1 MRKIHLWAVIAM
13 VIAGIGCGG
22 SGSSNSNGG
31 FGGGGGGGTPTGN
44 NVQPI
49 SVNLGPLNDYANGVF
64 TSVTICAPGTSNCQT
79 INDVLVDTG
88 SYGLRVLATSND
100 PQGGLS
106 LSLPAVS
113 TAGNPL
119 GECIKFA
126 DGSFTWGPVRTA
138 DVKMGGTN
146 NAGETASSIPINVI
160 GDASFA
166 AAPTSCST
174 GGKSANT
181 LQALGA
187 HGILGVGIFPQDCGL
202 PCTAQ
207 SNGPYYACPASGCS
221 TITVSSAQQLVTNPV
236 AAFTTDNNG
245 VIIELPA
252 ISDTGVPSASGSMV
266 FGIGTQSNNG
276 LAAGLHF
283 FGLNGFGSF
292 RTNYKGVNYGP
303 FTGSGSSDSYIDSGS
318 NGIFF
323 PDSIATCGSGSSFYC
338 PSSTLSLSATQ
349 FSADL
354 SSSNAVSFKIANA
367 NTLFAGNNN
376 TNAAFDDLGGTN
388 TNVFDWGLP
397 FFFGKNVYNGIAGT
411 STPAS
416 VPTPYWAY

>member
-1 MRKIHLWAVIAM
+1 MRKIQIWAVIAL
-13 VIAGIGCGG
+13 VIGGIGCGG

-49 SVNLGPLNDYANGVF
+49 SVNLGPTGNYANGVF
-64 TSVTICAPGTSNCQT
+64 TSVTVCVPGTSTCQT

-88 SYGLRVLATSND
+88 SYGLRLLATASD
-100 PQGGLS
+100 PQHGLS
-106 LSLPAVS
+106 LSLPAVNV
-113 TAGNPL
+113 TGGPL
-119 GECIKFA
+119 VECISFA
-126 DGSFTWGPVRTA
+126 DKSFTWGPVKLA

-146 NAGETASSIPINVI
+146 NGGEVASNIPINVI
-160 GDASFA
+160 GDGSFSNV
-166 AAPTSCST
+166 PTSCSS
-174 GGKSANT
+174 GGTSANSLT
-181 LQALGA
+181 GLGA
-187 HGILGVGIFPQDCGL
+187 NGILGVGIFPQDCGL
-202 PCTAQ
+202 PCTPQ
-207 SNGPYYACPASGCS
+207 SNGPYYICPSSGCV
-221 TITVSSAQQLVTNPV
+221 TTTVTSAQQLVTNPV
-236 AAFTTDNNG
+236 VAFATDNNG

-252 ISDTGVPSASGSMV
+252 VADTGAPATSGSMV

-276 LAAGLHF
+276 LSAGLHF

-318 NGIFF
+318 NGLFF

-338 PSSTLSLSATQ
+338 PGSTLSLSATQ

-354 SSSNAVSFKIANA
+354 STSNTVSFKIANA
-367 NTLFAGNNN
+367 NTLFANN

-397 FFFGKNVYNGIAGT
+397 FFFGKNVYNGIAGQ
-411 STPAS
+411 STPAN
-416 VPTPYWAY
+416 VATPYWAY